1 MKFNISLTSQTLLN
15 TMRDLGYTPEGADDR
30 TGEQKFYKSLRGA
43 RYPRFHVYCRT
54 SEDSASCTLHLDQKQ
69 PSYKG
74 SSAHSGEYDGDLV
87 ESELEKIQSLSNT

>member
-15 TMRDLGYTPEGADDR
+15 TMRALGYTPEAPDQR
-30 TGEQKFYKSLRGA
+30 TGEQKFYKSLLGA
-43 RYPRFHVYCRT
+43 RYPRFHVYCRV

-69 PSYKG
+69 PSYRG

-87 ESELEKIQSLSNT
+87 ERELERIQSLSKT